1 MANDHR
7 SNSLPPSTHSFLS
20 KLLLF
25 LTILSL
31 ALAAI
36 AFVLQWRGGSV
47 SDPTTVTSRW
57 APRGSRREV
66 FPGMETSSSL
76 PPKYNHS
83 SNCINLGRSSSPSFP
98 YYRDWKFG
106 FEDSLKPKICI
117 TTSTS
122 AGLVQILPWMFYH
135 KVIGVRTFYL
145 FVEGH
150 AASPNVSRVLESIPG
165 VKVIYRTKELEE
177 QQAKS
182 RIWNETWLSSFFY
195 KPCNYELFVKQS
207 LNMENAIFMARDA
220 GMDWIIHLDT
230 DELIYPAGASEYSLR
245 QVLLD
250 LPSDVD
256 LVVFPN
262 YESSVERDDIKDPFG
277 EVSMFKKNYDHLP
290 KETYFGLY
298 REATR
303 GNPNYFLTYG
313 NGKEAARVQDEL
325 RPNGAHRWHNYMK
338 TPNEIKLDNAAVLH
352 YTYAKFSDLTSRR
365 DRCGCKPTQEDVK
378 RCFMLEFDRAA
389 FIIASTATEE
399 ELLHWYREHVVWGD
413 KDLRLKLL
421 RKGIL
426 TRIYTPMAIIQA
438 LRESG
443 VFSSVIANAP
453 ATLSRDKF
461 MSSIDSSNS
470 SRDVPSVSFSSRK
483 IGGQG
488 ENKASAR
495 KLLKIEAMA
504 AEVAAVPPL
513 SPPVWTDNDRSR
525 IVETVAG
532 GNSSI

>member
-1 MANDHR
+1 MANHHR

-20 KLLLF
+20 KLVLF
-25 LTILSL
+25 LTILPL
-31 ALAAI
+31 ALAAL

-47 SDPTTVTSRW
+47 SDPTTATSRW

-66 FPGMETSSSL
+66 FPGTETSSSL
-76 PPKYNHS
+76 PPKYHHS

-98 YYRDWKFG
+98 YYGDWKFG
-106 FEDSLKPKICI
+106 FEDSYWSHNLLPLCRRTCSISQCFQSFGI
-117 TTSTS
+117 YSWS
-122 AGLVQILPWMFYH
+122 QI
-135 KVIGVRTFYL
+135 
-145 FVEGH
+145 
-150 AASPNVSRVLESIPG
+150 
-165 VKVIYRTKELEE
+165 IYQTKELEE

-207 LNMENAIFMARDA
+207 LNMENAISMARDA

-245 QVLLD
+245 QLLLD
-250 LPSDVD
+250 LPSYVD

-313 NGKEAARVQDEL
+313 NGKESARVQDEL

-352 YTYAKFSDLTSRR
+352 YTYAKFSDLTTRR

-378 RCFMLEFDRAA
+378 RCFILEFDRAA

-443 VFSSVIANAP
+443 VFSSAIANAP
-453 ATLSRDKF
+453 ASLSRDKF

-483 IGGQG
+483 IEEG

-525 IVETVAG
+525 IVERVAG
-532 GNSSI
+532 GNSSIYTRFVVMMYSRRGFCSAT